1 MILLDAVYV
10 HNYGG
15 KSILDLLIRFL
26 KDKNLIDSFY
36 FLLDSRY
43 KNSFELGSKF
53 KYVNGSE
60 KGRWAFYKKNKSH
73 FSSILCL
80 ANVPPPIKI
89 KSPVLIYFHND
100 LLINYNEA
108 NLSLKSKLLFFLKFS
123 YIKHKS
129 QETYYWS
136 VQTDIMKKKIFDK
149 GFIKEDK
156 IKIFPIYE
164 DNISTPTKKE
174 KNTFIYVSNSMPHKN
189 IKNLILAFV
198 NLSQKINYEIQL
210 NLTSLKKDFIGIDLE
225 RQKNLK
231 IFWHGEIEK
240 NKLETIYKRC
250 EFLIYPSLKESFGLP
265 LIEAIQHNCKILAS
279 DLPYV
284 HEIIEPSLVFN
295 PNSYKDISK
304 AINLALNSEKLKESK
319 IKIKNTLPEMIDYLI
334 FKTKKNNK

>member
-1 MILLDAVYV
+1 MILLDAVYI

-15 KSILDLLIRFL
+15 KTILDLVLKFLI
-26 KDKNLIDSFY
+26 KNKYESFIY
-36 FLLDSRY
+36 LLLDRRY
-43 KNSFELGSKF
+43 NADLIKNFNYQKI
-53 KYVNGSE
+53 NGNE
-60 KGRWAFYKKNKSH
+60 RGRRLFYKKRELN

-80 ANVPPPIKI
+80 ANIPPPIKI

-123 YIKHKS
+123 YIKYKS

-156 IKIFPIYE
+156 IKIFPIYK

-174 KNTFIYVSNSMPHKN
+174 KNTFIYVSNPMPHKN
-189 IKNLILAFV
+189 IKNLILAFAH
-198 NLSQKINYEIQL
+198 LSQKINYEIQL
-210 NLTSLKKDFIGIDLE
+210 NLTSLKKDFIDIDFE

>member
-1 MILLDAVYV
+1 MILLDAVYI

-26 KDKNLIDSFY
+26 NDKNLIDSFY

-43 KNSFELGSKF
+43 KNSLNIGSRF
-53 KYVNGSE
+53 KYLNASE
-60 KGRWAFYKKNKSH
+60 KERRNFYKKNKLY
-73 FSSILCL
+73 FSRILCI

-108 NLSLKSKLLFFLKFS
+108 NFGLKSKLLFYLKFN
-123 YIKHKS
+123 YIRFKS
-129 QETYYWS
+129 QETYHWF
-136 VQTDIMKKKIFDK
+136 VQTEIMKKKIFDK

-156 IKIFPIYE
+156 IKIFPIY
-164 DNISTPTKKE
+164 DIKIPSPAQKE
-174 KNTFIYVSNSMPHKN
+174 KNTFLYVSNSMPHKN
-189 IKNLILAFV
+189 LKNLILAFV
-198 NLSQKINYEIQL
+198 DISQKINFEIKL
-210 NLTSLKKDFIGIDLE
+210 NLTSLKKDFINIDFE
-225 RQKNLK
+225 RHKNLK

-284 HEIIEPSLVFN
+284 YEIIEPSLVFN
-295 PNSYKDISK
+295 PNCYKDISK
-304 AINLALNSEKLKESK
+304 TINFALHSRQLKESK
-319 IKIKNTLPEMIDYLI
+319 IKIKNKLPEMINYI
-334 FKTKKNNK
+334 NNIKK

>member
-1 MILLDAVYV
+1 MILLDAVYI

-26 KDKNLIDSFY
+26 IHKNLIDSFY

-43 KNSFELGSKF
+43 KNSFKLGSKY
-53 KYVNGSE
+53 KYINPNENG
-60 KGRWAFYKKNKSH
+60 RRIFYKKNKSC

-108 NLSLKSKLLFFLKFS
+108 NLGLKSKLLFFLKFS
-123 YIKHKS
+123 YIRYKP
-129 QETYYWS
+129 QETYHWS
-136 VQTDIMKKKIFDK
+136 VQTDIMKKKIFDR

-164 DNISTPTKKE
+164 DTRPSSSKKE

-189 IKNLILAFV
+189 IENLILAFV
-198 NLSQKINYEIQL
+198 DLSQKINYEIQL
-210 NLTSLKKDFIGIDLE
+210 NLTSLKKDFIKIDFK

-240 NKLETIYKRC
+240 NKLETIYKKC

-295 PNSYKDISK
+295 PNCYKDISK
-304 AINLALNSEKLKESK
+304 TINLAIHSEKLKESK
-319 IKIKNTLPEMIDYLI
+319 IKIKNKLPEMINYLTT
-334 FKTKKNNK
+334 FKK